1 MFKRDKMK
9 ELREA
14 KGLSMRELAEKV
26 GCSEAFISYLENGQ
40 KSRQAVC
47 YISWPTHSTAR
58 RTYLLGRTDKR

>member
-14 KGLSMRELAEKV
+14 KGFSMRELAEKV

-40 KSRQAVC
+40 KEPTSRMLYFLADALDC
-47 YISWPTHSTAR
+47 STD
-58 RTYLLGRTDKR
+58 YLLGRTDKR